1 MNQEDPEQLTPLI
14 QSSFEN
20 DPGVSP
26 EIRPVFINHPF
37 QTPSNFFL
45 LRTGEGRETMFK

>member
-26 EIRPVFINHPF
+26 EIRPVFINNPS
-37 QTPSNFFL
+37 QTPLNFFYF
-45 LRTGEGRETMFK
+45 RTGEGHETMSK